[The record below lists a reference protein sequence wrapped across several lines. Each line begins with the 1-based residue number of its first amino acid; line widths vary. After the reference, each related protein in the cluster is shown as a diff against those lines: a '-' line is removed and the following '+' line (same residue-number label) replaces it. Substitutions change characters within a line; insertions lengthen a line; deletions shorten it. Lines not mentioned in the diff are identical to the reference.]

1 MAILKNKTQG
11 NFTMISNSI
20 LRDKELS
27 MKDRGVLCTIISL
40 PDGWKFSEAGLS
52 AIVPDGKESIR
63 NSIRRLEDLCYL
75 RRVKERD
82 KNGKY
87 ISNIEV
93 FTEREAISGYPS
105 LISRNGKTIDGTSVM
120 GNQSQY
126 NNDNEK
132 MNINIDNIKSIHQ
145 SKVDGTVDGEMEMIN
160 DYRKLISDN
169 IKLLWL
175 LEAAKMNGNVEVD
188 MVDEIY
194 EVICDMVCFKRK
206 KVVIKG
212 TEYPWEVVKSR
223 FLKLRYEHVA
233 DVLNRIVDAEL
244 DIKNMSNYLIST
256 LFTVATV
263 GTIEIQAH
271 LHDDYLKFL
280 RGKPYG

>member
-63 NSIRRLEDLCYL
+63 NSIRRLEGLCYL

-93 FTEREAISGYPS
+93 FAERETTSGYPS
-105 LISRNGKTIDGTSVM
+105 PNSRNGKTVDGTSVL
-120 GNQSQY
+120 GNQTQY
-126 NNDNEK
+126 NNDNLK
-132 MNINIDNIKSIHQ
+132 KNINIDNSISINQ
-145 SKVDGTVDGEMEMIN
+145 SKVPNAMDGEMEIIN
-160 DYRKLISDN
+160 DYRELISDN
-169 IKLLWL
+169 IKLSWL
-175 LEAAKMNGNVEVD
+175 LEAAKINCNAEVD
-188 MVDEIY
+188 MVNEVY

-206 KVVIKG
+206 KVVIKN

-244 DIKNMSNYLIST
+244 KIKNMNNYLIST

-263 GTIEIQAH
+263 GTIELQAH